1 MSNSYRVR
9 TEVGKDKSIK
19 VLLDQDFEFLEVLS
33 FKISQTD
40 IYTRQCS
47 DYGVVIGR
55 VTTNGGFGIPNSKVS
70 IFVPLTDEDENNPVI
85 TELYPYKKLTDTN
98 DDGYRYNLLPKV
110 KSYSEHSPTG
120 SFFTK
125 DEVLT
130 NQTII
135 EVFDKYYKYTSVTN
149 DSGDFMI
156 FGVPVGQQQI
166 HMDVDLS
173 DIGEFSQSPQ
183 DLIRVGVAN
192 EEQVAGT
199 KFKTASNLSRL
210 PQIVTIDKQT
220 NVEPLWGQPEVC
232 NLGITRVD
240 FDLSEELNIT
250 IQPTAIFMGS
260 MISDLETLSLR
271 KNCKPKFKQG
281 ELCNLVAGPGQIL
294 AIRQTIFDDSNG
306 RPVLESFDLDNG
318 GQVIDEDGTWL
329 LDIPMNMDYIT
340 TNEFGERVISNDP
353 KVGIPTTAKYRFKVK
368 WNQSPSLSE
377 NIKRGYFLVPNIR
390 EYGWDS
396 NGSTVDLTQQL
407 KSYSFSLD
415 WDDYADIQSAI
426 DCEDTF
432 YPMVY
437 NKVYTVSQ
445 MIDRFRN
452 GTLPNRFVSIKNI
465 LDDRCESEHNK
476 FPANDS
482 VYRTDIL
489 FLLFQ
494 LLVIVA
500 RALALPL
507 VAVIH
512 IVYFLIDIVKNFG
525 ILVAAFLALLAA
537 DRIIDG
543 SGFVAASFYY
553 IFQII
558 PPSPIPV
565 PVPQF
570 DIALFLL
577 GLKIIA
583 SGAAY
588 LASSVALVVLYLKL
602 KDAVLDGF
610 KLPLLLYDQ
619 CEFCNCSDGPSQNTP
634 EIFTP
639 ADFLPSGSNI
649 NTDLSTINI
658 LQFNNSTYNVGN
670 GDQNIVNLNNVLGGY
685 PTTTPPN
692 CQTKIPY
699 IYEAFLGASQ
709 YYYFTSSLTLPERI
723 NLFNTKAKYFENNP
737 TNPGGGVNKIKVR
750 IEPTL
755 NPDPNNYH
763 TDNIVVILLDKLS
776 VDYIDSGMIFTFQ
789 NPDLNTDKN
798 LTGSTRNSYDNNAVT
813 GTCLNNTS
821 ITLNYVKPNGSNGTV
836 TYQIPQPNP
845 EDANYNKYPS
855 DIEYFQVITAMTYG
869 NFSSQ
874 CGTSL
879 DNSLNERFLNNDM
892 RINRISIDTNS
903 SNNNCVT
910 NTSDNPMTSYT
921 DYQQQIILFL
931 VRGVDPYSTRVDIE
945 YDLSKIFGYSN
956 FGVKKFRGNFKLN
969 IPINGGFK
977 NVSHDILNNS
987 DTDPYSNMNLY
998 YDSFN
1003 YQPSTF
1009 LTFNSKLP
1017 KYYSNLDN
1025 KNNLFTPS
1033 CSCLVSVST
1042 GAEISV
1048 NGLRVNI
1055 NNHFTREWN
1064 VVETTPCTY
1073 YKFEFNDIIF
1083 TPTQNRGYFINE
1095 IVEGGSLMIMD
1106 ATIPYPT
1113 SPLNPVVYAGYM
1125 SPIYD
1130 TTTPM
1135 SFDGGVSGRK
1145 IIMRSDR
1152 LPASTNL
1159 VNNCDTSL
1167 LLQQNNE
1174 LNFYEISDEGYI
1186 PDRSQAQSPATSPG
1200 NYDGDPT
1207 TAINS
1212 QVVNSLNSC
1221 KDSVNLECY
1230 SFSNG
1235 EFTIQY
1241 GDCQNKG
1248 GEQIFGQGCYI
1259 LVTRPFKSLNDD
1271 KKLFKEWLSRI
1282 NISFGACRNVFS
1294 HVFTN
1299 NWINGT
1305 LYSVS
1310 FKNERLF
1317 DSNNQPY
1324 SEICNKI
1331 VYFNNND
1338 KNFYYRSSPYHS
1350 GATEQY
1356 FVGSSSGQ
1364 GGNNRNLKTPT
1375 TIIDLGPRSNYI
1387 QEIVY
1392 SDKYDGYTVNKLNST
1407 TFGDVSD
1414 LINIFVLSRLVNSSI
1429 RNQMLSAEGA
1439 NIFTFFNKRNSK
1451 FVDGDYA
1458 QMVSIN
1464 SEIGV
1469 NEFDS
1474 ANYPTNPTGQ
1484 DPIYFNNGN
1493 SNDGI
1498 FGIFFSSDTQIRDY
1512 ISPKREI
1519 INTTAPI
1526 TQQCAFNNIPT
1537 FSQEV
1542 PFYQWGIKQN
1552 LTNDSI
1558 FGSQNNEWYTEKL
1571 GSKFLSYRYQTLDR
1585 LNTSSRYFRGQGSTS
1600 DYFKGYIF
1608 SRNPSTG
1615 ELDPNSNSQSGN
1627 YPLPRVITVG
1637 APYYFYFGLK
1647 KGRSSFDKFYRKWIN
1662 SDNVI
1667 D

>member
-306 RPVLESFDLDNG
+306 RPILESFDLDNG

-353 KVGIPTTAKYRFKVK
+353 KIGVPTTAKYRFKVK

-396 NGSTVDLTQQL
+396 AGNSVDVNLQQ

-415 WDDYADIQSAI
+415 WDDYADTQSAI

-445 MIDRFRN
+445 MIDRFRT
-452 GTLPNRFVSIKNI
+452 GTLPNRFVSIKNV

-476 FPANDS
+476 FPTNDS
-482 VYRTDIL
+482 VYRSDIL

-494 LLVIVA
+494 LLMLVTRV
-500 RALALPL
+500 LAIPL
-507 VAVIH
+507 ILVIH
-512 IVYFLIDIVKNFG
+512 VVFFILDIIKNFG
-525 ILVAAFLALLAA
+525 IIVAAFFLYLGVQS
-537 DRIIDG
+537 IIDG
-543 SGFVAASFYY
+543 GTTIASAWATGISPAGPVVTFN
-553 IFQII
+553 FQT
-558 PPSPIPV
+558 
-565 PVPQF
+565 
-570 DIALFLL
+570 LLL
-577 GLKIIA
+577 GLNILA
-583 SGAAY
+583 SGVFKIGVAVG
-588 LASSVALVVLYLKL
+588 LVALYQKL
-602 KDAVLDGF
+602 QDA
-610 KLPLLLYDQ
+610 KLSGLNIPLLLYDQ
-619 CEFCNCSDGPSQNTP
+619 CEFCNCSDSPSISAPTINTP
-634 EIFTP
+634 S
-639 ADFLPSGSNI
+639 DFIPSGVNL
-649 NTDLSTINI
+649 NTDLETITI
-658 LQFNNSTYNVGN
+658 LSFNSSSYNQGTAN
-670 GDQNIVNLNNVLGGY
+670 QNINNTNNVLGGY
-685 PTTTPPN
+685 PTTTIPS
-692 CQTKIPY
+692 CETKIPY
-699 IYEAFLGASQ
+699 IYQGSLGSDQ
-709 YYYFTSSLTLPERI
+709 YYYFSSSLTLPERI
-723 NLFNTKAKYFENNP
+723 NLFNTKAKYFENSP
-737 TNPGGGVNKIKVR
+737 TNPGGGVNQIKVR

-755 NPDPNNYH
+755 NPDPNDYH
-763 TDNIVVILLDKLS
+763 TDNVLVILLDKYS
-776 VDYIDSGMIFTFQ
+776 IDYISPGMIMTFQ
-789 NPDLNTDKN
+789 NPDLSTDKN
-798 LTGSTRNSYDNNAVT
+798 LTGSTQNAFSNNAVT
-813 GTCLNNTS
+813 GTSLNNTN
-821 ITLNYVKPNGSNGTV
+821 ININYVKSNGITGSA
-836 TYQIPQPNP
+836 TYQIPPPNP
-845 EDANYNKYPS
+845 NDTNYSKYPS
-855 DIEYFQVITAMTYG
+855 DIEYFQVITAMTYSDF
-869 NFSSQ
+869 NSQ
-874 CGTSL
+874 CDTSL
-879 DNSLNERFLNNDM
+879 DNSLNKRYLNNDM
-892 RINRISIDTNS
+892 RINRLNIDSNP

-910 NTSDNPMTSYT
+910 DTSDNPLTSYT
-921 DYQQQIILFL
+921 EYQQQIVLFL

-956 FGVKKFRGNFKLN
+956 FGFIKFRGNYKLN

-977 NVSHDILNNS
+977 NVRHSLATNS
-987 DTDPYSNMNLY
+987 DNDIYSNMDLY
-998 YDSFN
+998 YDTFN
-1003 YQPSTF
+1003 YQPSSF
-1009 LTFNSKLP
+1009 LQFNSVLP

-1025 KNNLFTPS
+1025 NNSLFTPS
-1033 CSCLVSVST
+1033 CSCFVSVST
-1042 GAEISV
+1042 GAETSS

-1064 VVETTPCTY
+1064 VIETVPCTY
-1073 YKFEFNDIIF
+1073 YKFEFNNIIF
-1083 TPTQNRGYFINE
+1083 TPTQNRGYYINE
-1095 IVEGGSLMIMD
+1095 IVEGGSLMMMD

-1113 SPLNPVVYAGYM
+1113 SPLNPVVYAGYI

-1130 TTTPM
+1130 TSSPM
-1135 SFDGGVSGRK
+1135 YFDGGISGRK
-1145 IIMRSDR
+1145 IVMRSDR
-1152 LPASTNL
+1152 LPTSTNKID
-1159 VNNCDTSL
+1159 NCDTSL
-1167 LLQQNNE
+1167 LLQQND
-1174 LNFYEISDEGYI
+1174 NFTIYKISDDGVI
-1186 PDRSQAQSPATSPG
+1186 PNNISGTNPSTSPG

-1212 QVVNSLNSC
+1212 QVVESLNNC
-1221 KDSVNLECY
+1221 DKSVNLGCY
-1230 SFSNG
+1230 GYSNG
-1235 EFTIQY
+1235 EFYVQY
-1241 GDCQNKG
+1241 GDCQKMG
-1248 GEQIFGQGCYI
+1248 GKQIFNNGCYI
-1259 LVTRPFKSLNDD
+1259 IVTRPFLSIVDD
-1271 KKLFKEWLSRI
+1271 IKLFTEWMSRT
-1282 NISFGACRNVFS
+1282 NITFAACRNVFS

-1305 LYSVS
+1305 LYAPS
-1310 FKNERLF
+1310 FKNERFF

-1324 SEICNKI
+1324 SDICTKMI
-1331 VYFNNND
+1331 YLNNND
-1338 KNFYYRSSPYHS
+1338 KNFYYRSTPYYS
-1350 GATEQY
+1350 GASEQY
-1356 FVGSSSGQ
+1356 FIGISSGQ
-1364 GGNNRNLKTPT
+1364 DGNIRNLKNPT
-1375 TIIDLGPRSNYI
+1375 TIIDLGPRNNYI
-1387 QEIVY
+1387 QEIIY
-1392 SDKYDGYTVNKLNST
+1392 SDKYDGYILNRLNTT

-1414 LINIFVLSRLVNSSI
+1414 VVNIFVLSRLANTSI
-1429 RNQMLSAEGA
+1429 GSQMIGGT
-1439 NIFTFFNKRNSK
+1439 NILRFFSRSNK
-1451 FVDGDYA
+1451 FVDADYA

-1464 SEIGV
+1464 SELGV

-1493 SNDGI
+1493 SSDGI
-1498 FGIFFSSDTQIRDY
+1498 FGIFFSSDTQIRDF
-1512 ISPKREI
+1512 ISPRREI
-1519 INTTAPI
+1519 IDTTAPI
-1526 TQQCAFNNIPT
+1526 TQQCSFNNIPT
-1537 FSQEV
+1537 FSQEI
-1542 PFYQWGIKQN
+1542 PLYQWEIKQN
-1552 LTNDSI
+1552 PSGDSI
-1558 FGSQNNEWYTEKL
+1558 FGSQKNEWYSDKIDN
-1571 GSKFLSYRYQTLDR
+1571 KFLSYRYQTLDR
-1585 LNTSSRYFRGQGSTS
+1585 LNASSRYFRGNGSTT

-1615 ELDPNSNSQSGN
+1615 ELDPNPNSQSGN

>member
-306 RPVLESFDLDNG
+306 RPILESFDLDNG

-329 LDIPMNMDYIT
+329 LDVPMNMDYIT
-340 TNEFGERVISNDP
+340 TNEFGERVISNEP
-353 KVGIPTTAKYRFKVK
+353 KVGIPTTAKYRFKIK

-377 NIKRGYFLVPNIR
+377 NIKRGYYLVPNIR
-390 EYGWDS
+390 ENGWDS
-396 NGSTVDLTQQL
+396 GGNTVDFTQQL

-415 WDDYADIQSAI
+415 WEDYADIQSAI
-426 DCEDTF
+426 NCEDTF

-445 MIDRFRN
+445 LIDRFRT
-452 GTLPNRFVSIKNI
+452 GTLPNRFVSVKNV
-465 LDDRCESEHNK
+465 LDDKCESEHNK
-476 FPANDS
+476 FPTNDS
-482 VYRTDIL
+482 VYRSDIL

-494 LLVIVA
+494 LVAFLGRVLAIPLIFVIHVIYFIIDIIKNLGIIIAAIVGGFGIYYLITGAQFIGAGFSTFPPIVPLLITGGQTIAYGIFLSGVA
-500 RALALPL
+500 VGL
-507 VAVIH
+507 VA
-512 IVYFLIDIVKNFG
+512 
-525 ILVAAFLALLAA
+525 
-537 DRIIDG
+537 
-543 SGFVAASFYY
+543 
-553 IFQII
+553 
-558 PPSPIPV
+558 
-565 PVPQF
+565 
-570 DIALFLL
+570 
-577 GLKIIA
+577 
-583 SGAAY
+583 
-588 LASSVALVVLYLKL
+588 LYLKL
-602 KDAVLDGF
+602 QEIELKGL
-610 KLPLLLYDQ
+610 KIPLLLYDQ
-619 CEFCNCSDGPSQNTP
+619 CEFCNCDDAPSQGPVTLSTP
-634 EIFTP
+634 S
-639 ADFLPSGSNI
+639 DYLPSGI
-649 NTDLSTINI
+649 NLNTNQQTVTI
-658 LQFNNSTYNVGN
+658 LTFNESTYNQGIN
-670 GDQNIVNLNNVLGGY
+670 NQNIININKLIGGY
-685 PTTTPPN
+685 AISNPN
-692 CQTKIPY
+692 NCLTKIPY
-699 IYEAFLGASQ
+699 IYQGNVSFDQ
-709 YYYFTSSLTLPERI
+709 YNYFSSSLTLPERV
-723 NLFNTKAKYFENNP
+723 NLFNTKAKYFENSP
-737 TNPGGGVNKIKVR
+737 TNPGGGVNQIKVR

-755 NPDPNNYH
+755 NPDPNDYY
-763 TDNIVVILLDKLS
+763 TDNIVVVLLNKYSL
-776 VDYIDSGMIFTFQ
+776 DYIDPGMIMTFQ
-789 NPDLNTDKN
+789 NPDLSIDKN
-798 LTGSTRNSYDNNAVT
+798 LTGSTTNSFNNNAVV
-813 GTCLNNTS
+813 GTCLNNTI
-821 ITLNYVKPNGSNGTV
+821 ITLNYIKPNGMSGSV

-845 EDANYNKYPS
+845 SDMNYNKYPS
-855 DIEYFQVITAMTYG
+855 DIEYFQVITAMTYA

-879 DNSLNERFLNNDM
+879 DNSLNERYLNNNM
-892 RINRISIDTNS
+892 RINRITLD
-903 SNNNCVT
+903 SNPPDNNCVT
-910 NTSDNPMTSYT
+910 DVSDNPMTSYIE
-921 DYQQQIILFL
+921 YQQQIVLFL
-931 VRGVDPYSTRVDIE
+931 VRGVDPYSSRVDIE

-956 FGVKKFRGNFKLN
+956 FGVKKFRGDFKLN

-977 NVSHDILNNS
+977 NISHDVVINS
-987 DTDPYSNMNLY
+987 DVDTYSNMNLY

-1009 LTFNSKLP
+1009 LPFDSVLP

-1025 KNNLFTPS
+1025 NSSLYTPS
-1033 CSCLVSVST
+1033 CSCFVSVST
-1042 GAEISV
+1042 GAETST

-1064 VVETTPCTY
+1064 VIQQLSASSSCNY
-1073 YKFEFNDIIF
+1073 YEFEFNDIVF
-1083 TPTQNRGYFINE
+1083 TPVQNRGYYINE
-1095 IVEGGSLMIMD
+1095 IVEGGSLMMMD
-1106 ATIPYPT
+1106 ATIPYPP
-1113 SPLNPVVYAGYM
+1113 SPLNPVVYAGYI

-1130 TTTPM
+1130 ITIPM
-1135 SFDGGVSGRK
+1135 SFDGGVSGRQ

-1152 LPASTNL
+1152 LPASTTIID
-1159 VNNCDTSL
+1159 NCDSTF
-1167 LLQQNNE
+1167 LLQQND
-1174 LNFYEISDEGYI
+1174 NFTFYPISDSGYI
-1186 PDRSQAQSPATSPG
+1186 RDSSTSSNPSTSPG
-1200 NYDGDPT
+1200 PYDGDPT

-1221 KDSVNLECY
+1221 NDSVNLKCY
-1230 SFSNG
+1230 TYSNG
-1235 EFTIQY
+1235 EFSVQY
-1241 GDCQNKG
+1241 GNCQKIEG
-1248 GEQIFGQGCYI
+1248 KQIFENGCYTLI
-1259 LVTRPFKSLNDD
+1259 SRPWESLLDGTD
-1271 KKLFKEWLSRI
+1271 VKLFTEWLSRT
-1282 NISFGACRNVFS
+1282 NITFAACRNVFS

-1305 LYSVS
+1305 LYAPS
-1310 FKNERLF
+1310 FKNERVF

-1324 SEICNKI
+1324 SEFCDKI
-1331 VYFNNND
+1331 VYFNQVD
-1338 KNFYYRSSPYHS
+1338 KNFYYRSSPYYS
-1350 GATEQY
+1350 GLTEQY
-1356 FVGSSSGQ
+1356 FIGLNSGQ
-1364 GGNNRNLKTPT
+1364 DGNNRNLKTPT
-1375 TIIDLGPRSNYI
+1375 TIMDLGPRSNYI
-1387 QEIVY
+1387 QEIVF
-1392 SDKYDGYTVNKLNST
+1392 SDKYDGYIVNKLNTT

-1414 LINIFVLSRLVNSSI
+1414 ILNIFILSRLANTSI
-1429 RNQMLSAEGA
+1429 GSQMIGGA
-1439 NIFTFFNKRNSK
+1439 NILSFLNKRDSK
-1451 FVDGDYA
+1451 FVDADYA
-1458 QMVSIN
+1458 QMISIN
-1464 SEIGV
+1464 SELGV

-1484 DPIYFNNGN
+1484 DPIYFSNGSSDN
-1493 SNDGI
+1493 GI

-1519 INTTAPI
+1519 IDLTASV

-1537 FSQEV
+1537 FSQIV
-1542 PFYQWGIKQN
+1542 PLYQWEIKYN
-1552 LTNDSI
+1552 STGDSV
-1558 FGSQNNEWYTEKL
+1558 FGSQDNEWFTERL
-1571 GSKFLSYRYQTLDR
+1571 DNKFLSYRYQTLDR
-1585 LNTSSRYFRGQGSTS
+1585 LNASSRYFRGQGSTS

-1615 ELDPNSNSQSGN
+1615 ELDPNPNSQSGN